1 VHFRLPEIST
11 VGIDMAEKKPVAAAP
26 AARARTG
33 RPRDETARTAILKA
47 ANSILEKQGIGGFTI
62 EAVAARAGVAKT
74 TIYRWWPSKGALAMA
89 GFLAET
95 APKISYPNSG
105 SVLADLISQLR
116 RVAAVYGGK
125 TGRVLAA
132 ILAEGQ
138 RDPHTMAAF
147 IEGYARPRREEAKAI
162 LSAGVERGELRA
174 EIDLEVALD
183 ALYGPIYYRLLVPL
197 APLDPDWAETLA
209 THVFFG
215 LLTPTPMPPTRL
227 RPVR

>member
-1 VHFRLPEIST
+1 M
-11 VGIDMAEKKPVAAAP
+11 IDSAEKKPATAAP
-26 AARARTG
+26 AGRGRTG
-33 RPRDETARTAILKA
+33 RPRDEAARAAILKA
-47 ANSILEKQGIGGFTI
+47 ADTILEEKGIGGFTI

-95 APKISYPNSG
+95 APKISYPNKG
-105 SVLADLISQLR
+105 SALADLISQLR

-138 RDPHTMAAF
+138 RDPNTMAAF

-162 LSAGVERGELRA
+162 LCAGVERGELRA
-174 EIDLEVALD
+174 GIDLEVALD

-197 APLDPDWAETLA
+197 APLDPEWAETLA

-215 LLTPTPMPPTRL
+215 LLASRPTPPARL
-227 RPVR
+227 KRDI

>member
-1 VHFRLPEIST
+1 M
-11 VGIDMAEKKPVAAAP
+11 IDFAKKKQP
-26 AARARTG
+26 AVKRVARARIG
-33 RPRDETARTAILKA
+33 RPRDEAARAAILRS
-47 ANSILEKQGIGGFTI
+47 ANAILEKKGIAGFTI

-74 TIYRWWPSKGALAMA
+74 TIYRWWPSKGSLAMA

-105 SVLADLISQLR
+105 SAVADLISQLR

-138 RDPHTMAAF
+138 RDPNTMAAF

-162 LSAGVERGELRA
+162 LSAGIERGELRTD
-174 EIDLEVALD
+174 IDLEVTLD
-183 ALYGPIYYRLLVPL
+183 ALYGPIYYRMLVPL
-197 APLDPDWAETLA
+197 APLDPEWAETMA
-209 THVFFG
+209 RHVFCG
-215 LLTPTPMPPTRL
+215 LLTSKPARQ
-227 RPVR
+227 RVSH

>member
-1 VHFRLPEIST
+1 M
-11 VGIDMAEKKPVAAAP
+11 IDIAEKKRAATVP
-26 AARARTG
+26 AGRARTG
-33 RPRDETARTAILKA
+33 RPRDEAARAAILKA
-47 ANSILEKQGIGGFTI
+47 ANTILEEKGIGGFNI

-105 SVLADLISQLR
+105 SALTDLISQLR
-116 RVAAVYGGK
+116 RVAAVYAGK
-125 TGRVLAA
+125 TGRMLRA

-138 RDPHTMAAF
+138 RDPNTMAAF

-162 LSAGVERGELRA
+162 LCAGVERGELRA
-174 EIDLEVALD
+174 DIDLEVTLD

-197 APLDPDWAETLA
+197 APLDPEWAETMA

-215 LLTPTPMPPTRL
+215 LLTSRPAPPASL
-227 RPVR
+227 

>member
-1 VHFRLPEIST
+1 M
-11 VGIDMAEKKPVAAAP
+11 IDRADKKRARTEP
-26 AARARTG
+26 ASRARTG
-33 RPRDETARTAILKA
+33 RPRDEAGRAAILKA
-47 ANSILEKQGIGGFTI
+47 ANAILEEKGIRGFTI

-74 TIYRWWPSKGALAMA
+74 TIYRWWPSRGALAMA

-95 APKISYPNSG
+95 APKISYPNKG
-105 SVLADLISQLR
+105 SALADLISQLR

-138 RDPHTMAAF
+138 RDPNTMAAF

-162 LSAGVERGELRA
+162 LCAGVERGELRA
-174 EIDLEVALD
+174 GIDVEVALD

-209 THVFFG
+209 THVFIG
-215 LLTPTPMPPTRL
+215 LLASKPTPPAR
-227 RPVR
+227 RKRDI

>member
-1 VHFRLPEIST
+1 M
-11 VGIDMAEKKPVAAAP
+11 IDRAEKKQAAAAAP
-26 AARARTG
+26 AGRPRTG
-33 RPRDETARTAILKA
+33 RPRDEAARAAILKA
-47 ANSILEKQGIGGFTI
+47 ADAILEEKGIAGFTI

-105 SVLADLISQLR
+105 STLADLISQLR
-116 RVAAVYGGK
+116 RVATVYGGK
-125 TGRVLAA
+125 TGRVLTA

-138 RDPHTMAAF
+138 RDPTTLAAF

-162 LSAGVERGELRA
+162 LCAGVERGELRA
-174 EIDLEVALD
+174 EIDIEVALD

-197 APLDPDWAETLA
+197 APLDPEWAEALA

-215 LLTPTPMPPTRL
+215 LLTSKPTPPTSR
-227 RPVR
+227 

>member
-1 VHFRLPEIST
+1 MLNFVQISLSGT
-11 VGIDMAEKKPVAAAP
+11 SGPMIDFAKKKRASGTPVV
-26 AARARTG
+26 RARIG
-33 RPRDETARTAILKA
+33 RPRDEAARAAILKS
-47 ANSILEKQGIGGFTI
+47 AN
-62 EAVAARAGVAKT
+62 A

-105 SVLADLISQLR
+105 SAVADLISQLR

-138 RDPHTMAAF
+138 RDPNTMAAF

-162 LSAGVERGELRA
+162 LCAGVERGELRP
-174 EIDLEVALD
+174 EIDLEATLD
-183 ALYGPIYYRLLVPL
+183 AFYGPIYYRLLVPL
-197 APLDPDWAETLA
+197 APLDAEWVETMA
-209 THVFFG
+209 RHVFFG
-215 LLTPTPMPPTRL
+215 LLTSRSVPPVGRK
-227 RPVR
+227 RQRFEG

>member
-1 VHFRLPEIST
+1 
-11 VGIDMAEKKPVAAAP
+11 M
-26 AARARTG
+26 
-33 RPRDETARTAILKA
+33 
-47 ANSILEKQGIGGFTI
+47 

-74 TIYRWWPSKGALAMA
+74 TIYRWWPSKGSLAMA

-95 APKISYPNSG
+95 APKIAYPNSG
-105 SVLADLISQLR
+105 SALVDLISQLR

-138 RDPHTMAAF
+138 RDPNTMAAF

-174 EIDLEVALD
+174 EIDLEATLD

-197 APLDPDWAETLA
+197 APLDPKWAEA
-209 THVFFG
+209 MARHVFFG
-215 LLTPTPMPPTRL
+215 LLTTRPAPSRL
-227 RPVR
+227 KLARKRRRLEG

>member
-1 VHFRLPEIST
+1 M
-11 VGIDMAEKKPVAAAP
+11 IDIAEKKRATIP
-26 AARARTG
+26 AGRARTG
-33 RPRDETARTAILKA
+33 RPRDETARAAILKA
-47 ANSILEKQGIGGFTI
+47 ANAILEERGIGGLTI
-62 EAVAARAGVAKT
+62 EAVAARARVAKT

-105 SVLADLISQLR
+105 SALGDLISQLR

-138 RDPHTMAAF
+138 RDPNTMAAF

-162 LSAGVERGELRA
+162 LCAGIERGELRA
-174 EIDLEVALD
+174 EIDLEVTLD

-197 APLDPDWAETLA
+197 APLDPEWAETMA

-215 LLTPTPMPPTRL
+215 LLTSRPTAPASL
-227 RPVR
+227 

>member
-1 VHFRLPEIST
+1 M
-11 VGIDMAEKKPVAAAP
+11 IDFAKKKRAAAKPVI
-26 AARARTG
+26 RARIG
-33 RPRDETARTAILKA
+33 RPRDEAARAAILRS
-47 ANSILEKQGIGGFTI
+47 ANAILEKKGIAGFTI

-74 TIYRWWPSKGALAMA
+74 TIYRWWPSKGSLAMA

-105 SVLADLISQLR
+105 SAVADLISQLR

-138 RDPHTMAAF
+138 RDPNTMAAF

-162 LSAGVERGELRA
+162 LRAGVERGELRA
-174 EIDLEVALD
+174 EIDLEATLD

-197 APLDPDWAETLA
+197 TPLEPEWVEKMA

-215 LLTPTPMPPTRL
+215 LLTSRSEPSRVARKRRRL
-227 RPVR
+227 EG

>member
-1 VHFRLPEIST
+1 M
-11 VGIDMAEKKPVAAAP
+11 IDMAEKKPAAA
-26 AARARTG
+26 ASAGRARTG
-33 RPRDETARTAILKA
+33 RPRDEAARAAILKA
-47 ANSILEKQGIGGFTI
+47 ANAILEEKGIGGFNI

-105 SVLADLISQLR
+105 SALADLISQLR

-138 RDPHTMAAF
+138 RDPNTMAAF

-162 LSAGVERGELRA
+162 LCAGVERGELRA
-174 EIDLEVALD
+174 DIDLEVTLD
-183 ALYGPIYYRLLVPL
+183 TLYGPIYYRLLVPL
-197 APLDPDWAETLA
+197 APLDPEWVETMA

-215 LLTPTPMPPTRL
+215 LLTSKPTRVSRFQVAEQGEENGGANL
-227 RPVR
+227 T

>member
-1 VHFRLPEIST
+1 M
-11 VGIDMAEKKPVAAAP
+11 IDIAKKKRAAATP
-26 AARARTG
+26 AGRARIG
-33 RPRDETARTAILKA
+33 RPRDEAARAAILRS
-47 ANSILEKQGIGGFTI
+47 ANTILEKKGIGGFTI

-95 APKISYPNSG
+95 APKTPYPNTG
-105 SVLADLISQLR
+105 SALVDLISQLR

-138 RDPHTMAAF
+138 RDPNTIAAF

-162 LSAGVERGELRA
+162 LSAGIERGELRA
-174 EIDLEVALD
+174 EIDLEATLD

-197 APLDPDWAETLA
+197 APLDPEWAETMA

-215 LLTPTPMPPTRL
+215 LLTFRPTPATGL
-227 RPVR
+227 

>member
-1 VHFRLPEIST
+1 M
-11 VGIDMAEKKPVAAAP
+11 IDNAKKKQPMATPAVRARIGRPRNE
-26 AARARTG
+26 AARA
-33 RPRDETARTAILKA
+33 AILKS
-47 ANSILEKQGIGGFTI
+47 ANDILEEKGIAGFTI

-105 SVLADLISQLR
+105 STLTDLISQLR

-138 RDPHTMAAF
+138 RDPNTMAAF
-147 IEGYARPRREEAKAI
+147 VEGYARPRREEAKAI
-162 LSAGVERGELRA
+162 LRAGVERGELRA
-174 EIDLEVALD
+174 EIDLEVTLD
-183 ALYGPIYYRLLVPL
+183 ALYGPIYYRMLVPL
-197 APLDPDWAETLA
+197 APLNPEWVETMA

-215 LLTPTPMPPTRL
+215 LAS
-227 RPVR
+227 RPAPSRAVRKRRVEE